1 MSGLA
6 EKVILVT
13 GGAAGLGRACV
24 KAFVASGARVVLGD
38 IDAQMGA
45 ESVSELGVNARFLPC
60 DVTAAADCAALVD
73 SAVANFGRLDAVM
86 SNAGIGANGTVETC
100 DEATW
105 DRVIGVNLKGMFLIA
120 KFAVPHLRAAGGGA
134 IVNTASVSGMWGEPD
149 TVAYN
154 ASKGGIIAMTRAMAM
169 DLARDRIRVN
179 ALCPGYHTTGMPA
192 AYFAA
197 HPQGHEMVRRV
208 NDLIPLRRMGEPDE
222 LARVAEFLL
231 SDASSFMTGSVLV
244 SDGGMTAG
252 YPWYPITADGR

>member
-1 MSGLA
+1 MSGV
-6 EKVILVT
+6 EGKVIVVT
-13 GGAAGLGRACV
+13 GGAAGLGRACLN
-24 KAFVASGARVVLGD
+24 AFAASGARVVMGD
-38 IDAQMGA
+38 IDAEAGTEA
-45 ESVSELGVNARFLPC
+45 VSGLGSNARFLPC
-60 DVTAAADCAALVD
+60 DVTSAADCAALVA
-73 SAVANFGRLDAVM
+73 SALANFGRLDALM

-100 DEATW
+100 DEANW
-105 DRVIGVNLKGMFLIA
+105 DRVIGVNLKGMFLMA

-154 ASKGGIIAMTRAMAM
+154 ASKGGVIGLTRAMAM

-179 ALCPGYHTTGMPA
+179 ALCPGYHATGMPA

-197 HPQGHEMVRRV
+197 HPQRDEMVRRV

-231 SDASSFMTGSVLV
+231 SDASSFMTGTVLV

-252 YPWYPITADGR
+252 YPWYPITADGH

>member
-1 MSGLA
+1 MSGL
-6 EKVILVT
+6 EGKVILVT

-24 KAFVASGARVVLGD
+24 KAFAASGARVVMGD
-38 IDAQMGA
+38 VDAEMGA
-45 ESVSELGVNARFLPC
+45 EVVSGLGSEVRFLWC
-60 DVTAAADCAALVD
+60 DVTSAADCAALVAD
-73 SAVANFGRLDAVM
+73 AIANFGRLDAVL

-100 DEATW
+100 DEDTW

-134 IVNTASVSGMWGEPD
+134 IVNTASVSGVWGEPD

-154 ASKGGIIAMTRAMAM
+154 ASKGGVIAMTRAMAM
-169 DLARDRIRVN
+169 DLAPDRIRVN
-179 ALCPGYHTTGMPA
+179 ALCPGYHSTGMPA

-197 HPQGHEMVRRV
+197 HPDGDEMARRV
-208 NDLIPLRRMGEPDE
+208 KDLIPLHRMGDPEE

-231 SDASSFMTGSVLV
+231 SDSSSFMTGSVLV

-252 YPWYPITADGR
+252 YPWYPIAAGGC

>member
-1 MSGLA
+1 MSSLA

-24 KAFVASGARVVLGD
+24 RAFVASGARVIMGD
-38 IDAQMGA
+38 IDAGMGA
-45 ESVSELGVNARFLPC
+45 ESVSGLGGNARFLPC
-60 DVTAAADCAALVD
+60 DVTRAADCAALVD
-73 SAVANFGRLDAVM
+73 AAVASFGRLDGVM

-120 KFAVPHLRAAGGGA
+120 KFAVPHLRTAGGGA
-134 IVNTASVSGMWGEPD
+134 VVNTASVSGMWGEPD

-154 ASKGGIIAMTRAMAM
+154 ASKGGVIAMTRAMAM
-169 DLARDRIRVN
+169 DLAPDRIRVN

-197 HPQGHEMVRRV
+197 HPQGDEMVRRV
-208 NDLIPLRRMGEPDE
+208 NDLIPLRRMGDPDE

-252 YPWYPITADGR
+252 YPWYPIAADGR

>member
-6 EKVILVT
+6 GKVILVT
-13 GGAAGLGRACV
+13 GGASGLGRACV
-24 KAFVASGARVVLGD
+24 EAFAASGARVVMGD
-38 IDAQMGA
+38 VD
-45 ESVSELGVNARFLPC
+45 VELGAGAVSGLGGDVTFAPC
-60 DVTAAADCAALVD
+60 DVTSAADCASLVESALT
-73 SAVANFGRLDAVM
+73 NFGRLDGVM
-86 SNAGIGANGTVETC
+86 SNAGIGANGNVETC
-100 DEATW
+100 DEAAW
-105 DRVIGVNLKGMFLIA
+105 DRVIDVNLKGMFLIA

-154 ASKGGIIAMTRAMAM
+154 ASKGGVIALTRAMAM
-169 DLARDRIRVN
+169 DLAQDRIRVN
-179 ALCPGYHTTGMPA
+179 ALCPGYHSTGMPA

-197 HPQGHEMVRRV
+197 HAQGDQMLRRV
-208 NDLIPLRRMGEPDE
+208 NDLIPLRRMGEPGE

-252 YPWYPITADGR
+252 YPWYPIAADGS

>member
-1 MSGLA
+1 MSALEG
-6 EKVILVT
+6 KVILVT

-24 KAFVASGARVVLGD
+24 KAFAASGARVVMGD
-38 IDAQMGA
+38 VDAESGA
-45 ESVSELGVNARFLPC
+45 EVVSELGREARFLRC
-60 DVTAAADCAALVD
+60 DVTSAADCAALI
-73 SAVANFGRLDAVM
+73 SCAIANFGRLDAVM

-100 DEATW
+100 NEDTW

-154 ASKGGIIAMTRAMAM
+154 ASKGGVIAMTRAMAM
-169 DLARDRIRVN
+169 DLAPDRIRVN
-179 ALCPGYHTTGMPA
+179 ALCPGYHSTGMPA
-192 AYFAA
+192 AYFGAQ
-197 HPQGHEMVRRV
+197 PDGDEMVRRV
-208 NDLIPLRRMGEPDE
+208 TDLIPLHRMGEPEE

-231 SDASSFMTGSVLV
+231 SDSSSFMTGSVLV

-252 YPWYPITADGR
+252 YPWYPITAGGC

>member
-6 EKVILVT
+6 DKVILVT
-13 GGAAGLGRACV
+13 GGAAGLGRACAE
-24 KAFVASGARVVLGD
+24 AFVAAGARVVVGD
-38 IDAQMGA
+38 SDAEKGA
-45 ESVSELGVNARFLPC
+45 QSVSGLGANARFLPC
-60 DVTAAADCAALVD
+60 DVTRAAECAALVD
-73 SAVANFGRLDAVM
+73 FAVASFGRLDAVM

-120 KFAVPHLRAAGGGA
+120 KFAVPCLRAAGGGA
-134 IVNTASVSGMWGEPD
+134 IVNTASVAGMWGEPD

-154 ASKGGIIAMTRAMAM
+154 ASKGGVIGLTRAMAM
-169 DLARDRIRVN
+169 DLAPDRIRVN

-197 HPQGHEMVRRV
+197 HPRGNEMVRRV
-208 NDLIPLRRMGEPDE
+208 NDLIPLRRMGEPGE

-252 YPWYPITADGR
+252 YPWYPVAADGS